1 MKMKEL
7 IQLLLYCV
15 ASAGILI
22 NMFFHIKVVGF
33 IGYTALLVASIL
45 QIIKMIGKK

>member
-1 MKMKEL
+1 MKMKKL

-22 NMFFHIKVVGF
+22 NLFFHIKVVGF
-33 IGYTALLVASIL
+33 IGYKASHSGAPFVL
-45 QIIKMIGKK
+45 GGMTWAG